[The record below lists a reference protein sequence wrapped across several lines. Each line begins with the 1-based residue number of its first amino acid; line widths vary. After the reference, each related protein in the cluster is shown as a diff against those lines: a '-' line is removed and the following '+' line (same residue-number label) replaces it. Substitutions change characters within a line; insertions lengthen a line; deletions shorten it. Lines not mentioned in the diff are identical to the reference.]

1 MTVSFDN
8 ISIYIASCS
17 NWKVNTDSKALLARL
32 STSNNIPTFLIP
44 LSNLFSQAIYHKF
57 PIY

>member
-8 ISIYIASCS
+8 ISIYVASCS
-17 NWKVNTDSKALLARL
+17 NCKVNIWAQGTSLRL
-32 STSNNIPTFLIP
+32 SASKNIPTSLIP
-44 LSNLFSQAIYHKF
+44 LSNLFSQPIYHKF